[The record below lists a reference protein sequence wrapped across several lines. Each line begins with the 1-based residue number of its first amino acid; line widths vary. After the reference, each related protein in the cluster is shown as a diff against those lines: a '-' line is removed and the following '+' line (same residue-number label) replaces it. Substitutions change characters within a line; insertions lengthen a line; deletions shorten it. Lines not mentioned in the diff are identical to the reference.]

1 MKQHFTELSL
11 LKSLKLYRI
20 VQEINGSSPALAKKY
35 LPIFRNH
42 LSPSEELINAGAAID
57 VFVSEYFGRGAGD
70 GTLGITNQKLIH
82 CTTSGQTRTILW
94 KNIVSIS
101 KNWIIIPGSS
111 RLNVQHNTELG
122 NSNTNFYCGNRFC
135 REIIELS
142 KVFSRKI
149 K

>member
-1 MKQHFTELSL
+1 M
-11 LKSLKLYRI
+11 KSLKLYRI
-20 VQEINGSSPALAKKY
+20 VQEMNGSSPALAKKY

-82 CTTSGQTRTILW
+82 CTPSGQTREILW

-111 RLNVQHNTELG
+111 NLNVQQIIDTNIST
-122 NSNTNFYCGNRFC
+122 TNFYCGNRFC

-142 KVFSRKI
+142 KVFTGKI